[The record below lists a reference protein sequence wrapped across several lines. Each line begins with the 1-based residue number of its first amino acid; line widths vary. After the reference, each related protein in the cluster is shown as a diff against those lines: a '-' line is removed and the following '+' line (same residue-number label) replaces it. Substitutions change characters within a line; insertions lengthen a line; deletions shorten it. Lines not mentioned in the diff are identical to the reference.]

1 MKEFVNKNT
10 LTSREVQRLKRR
22 YSQLVSQLG
31 NFESLSQGSVMP
43 QSPRAWRW
51 TRKVRGKTVTR
62 GLTAAKA
69 ERMKQAIINQRAMDE
84 MIDEMRD
91 ITQKVIL
98 ESPERPPIP
107 DHKTHPKPAL
117 S

>member
-1 MKEFVNKNT
+1 
-10 LTSREVQRLKRR
+10 
-22 YSQLVSQLG
+22 
-31 NFESLSQGSVMP
+31 
-43 QSPRAWRW
+43 
-51 TRKVRGKTVTR
+51 VTR

-69 ERMKQAIINQRAMDE
+69 EKMKQAIINQRAMDE

-91 ITQKVIL
+91 ITQKLIL
-98 ESPERPPIP
+98 ERPERPPIP